1 MEKRWSPMYFPFN
14 FVDIIISSF
23 CLVEIL
29 MSDSRT
35 TSSFGMI
42 GASYERI

>member
-14 FVDIIISSF
+14 LVDIIISSF
-23 CLVEIL
+23 CLVEIF

-35 TSSFGMI
+35 TPPFGMI